1 MTTLGTA
8 NYCIRIVHPVTGR
21 FVAELDPVRMLLLVV
36 DKRIAAPIDLP
47 YLIDQFMAQSGG
59 SVTMA

>member
-8 NYCIRIVHPVTGR
+8 NYCIRIVHPVTQR

-36 DKRIAAPIDLP
+36 DKRIVAPIDLP
-47 YLIDQFMAQSGG
+47 YLIEQYYAAQGG
-59 SVTMA
+59 TVTIG